1 MPTLKMVVNMKLV
14 LGLYLNEENGQT
26 FEIVDYKYGSV
37 FLHVPYFFDNA
48 VVHVYESLDALLDLM
63 FEGKITYIGEV

>member
-1 MPTLKMVVNMKLV
+1 MPTLKKAVNMKLAK
-14 LGLYLNEENGQT
+14 GLYLNEDNGQT
-26 FEIVDYKYGSV
+26 FEIIEYKYGSV

-63 FEGKITYIGEV
+63 SEGKITYIGEV